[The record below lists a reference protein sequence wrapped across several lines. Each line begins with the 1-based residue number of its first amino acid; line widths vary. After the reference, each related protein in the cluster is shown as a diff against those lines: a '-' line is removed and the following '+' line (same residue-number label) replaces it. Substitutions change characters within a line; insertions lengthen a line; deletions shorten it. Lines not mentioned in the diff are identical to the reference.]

1 MEASRNLL
9 PTSPLFLLPR
19 AHLRNYSTHS
29 SSSSVPILCEQAT
42 PAVTSVPT
50 TSMSCYFPMSVLLQE
65 QRDDFRSSLHII
77 REDKTSQAT
86 LDRRLLGNRALF
98 HDEKKNS
105 VSDQDLED
113 FERQLLNSPD
123 LCCPWANNKCR
134 LPSLYKGEKPFL
146 SLPMQS
152 VTAHAGRVVDV
163 KPCDVLAL
171 AKEAVLA
178 SKQAA
183 SIAQDYQLLGADL
196 NERLFASLG
205 PTKSADL
212 IPVEEEVMV
221 KSTRRLERRSK
232 KRKVLK
238 LKFVDSSASNL
249 KKADKQ
255 KKIRE
260 VLDSNDPLQLFL
272 SGPEKNQL
280 LTVKEEAE
288 LFVEVQELLRLEE
301 VKQRLQSQF
310 ERQPT
315 LVEWAEAVGMS
326 CQVLQSHI
334 ISGNRSREKMI
345 FANLRMVVH
354 VAKKYQGRGLSL
366 QDLLQVGSMGLMKS
380 LEKFIPQAGCRF
392 STYAYWWIRHSIM
405 KAIFQ
410 NSRTIRLPEN
420 VYNLLNQVKKAKN
433 ICIREGYNPTNEQ
446 LAKHVGITVQK
457 LERLLLSTR
466 RPLSMQ
472 QQVWTDQDT
481 TFQEVTADPKVEI
494 PDLCVAKQLMSQH
507 VRNLLSILPYKER
520 RIIQMRYG
528 IADGKQ
534 KSLAEIGSIFN
545 LSKERVR
552 QLEKRALDKL
562 KQCLSSQGL
571 GAYADLLI

>member
-1 MEASRNLL
+1 MVCTKGFGFRFSMVDKSALQI
-9 PTSPLFLLPR
+9 
-19 AHLRNYSTHS
+19 
-29 SSSSVPILCEQAT
+29 PILCEQAT

-50 TSMSCYFPMSVLLQE
+50 TSMTCYFPMSVLLQE
-65 QRDDFRSSLHII
+65 QRDDLRSSLHMI

-98 HDEKKNS
+98 HEEKKSS

-113 FERQLLNSPD
+113 VERQLLYRPD
-123 LCCPWANNKCR
+123 LWYL
-134 LPSLYKGEKPFL
+134 LPSLPL
-146 SLPMQS
+146 QS
-152 VTAHAGRVVDV
+152 VPTHADRVVDV
-163 KPCDVLAL
+163 KPSDVLAL
-171 AKEAVLA
+171 AKGAVLA

-183 SIAQDYQLLGADL
+183 SIAQDYQLLGADF
-196 NERLFASLG
+196 NESLLPG
-205 PTKSADL
+205 LCPSNSADL
-212 IPVEEEVMV
+212 IPLEEQVTV
-221 KSTRRLERRSK
+221 KSTRLLERRSK

-238 LKFVDSSASNL
+238 QKFVDSGASDL

-260 VLDSNDPLQLFL
+260 GLDSTDPLQLFL
-272 SGPEKNQL
+272 SGPEKKQL

-288 LFVEVQELLRLEE
+288 LFAQVQELLRLEK

-326 CQVLQSHI
+326 SQVLQSHI
-334 ISGNRSREKMI
+334 ILGNKSREKMI

-354 VAKKYQGRGLSL
+354 VAKQYLGRGLSL
-366 QDLLQVGSMGLMKS
+366 QDLLQEGSMGLMKS
-380 LEKFIPQAGCRF
+380 LEKFIPRAGCRF
-392 STYAYWWIRHSIM
+392 STYAYWWIRHSIT

-410 NSRTIRLPEN
+410 NSRTIRIPEN
-420 VYNLLNQVKKAKN
+420 VYNLLKQVNKAKN
-433 ICIREGYNPTNEQ
+433 LCIREGFNPTNEQ
-446 LAKHVGITVQK
+446 LAKRVGITVQK

-472 QQVWTDQDT
+472 QEVWADQDT
-481 TFQEVTADPKVEI
+481 TFQEITADPEVEI
-494 PDLCVAKQLMSQH
+494 PDVCVAKQLMRRH
-507 VRNLLSILPYKER
+507 VRDLLGILPYKER

-528 IADGKQ
+528 IADGEW
-534 KSLAEIGSIFN
+534 KSLAEIGSVFN

-571 GAYADLLI
+571 GAYTDLLI